1 LSHITSEGGIASNP
15 IVIVD
20 SNEHLD
26 AEVIESDDSNSLD
39 EITGQN
45 PSSGEEILISTE
57 NSEISVD
64 DVEESAEPD
73 FNDGIATDEAG
84 FLSGDVEEEQNN
96 FIRIE
101 TEENNINLVENEL
114 AEERNGVLDDGN
126 SIL

>member
-57 NSEISVD
+57 NSDISVD
-64 DVEESAEPD
+64 DVEESAETD
-73 FNDGIATDEAG
+73 INDGIATDEAG
-84 FLSGDVEEEQNN
+84 ILSKDVEEEQNN

-101 TEENNINLVENEL
+101 TEENNINLIENEL